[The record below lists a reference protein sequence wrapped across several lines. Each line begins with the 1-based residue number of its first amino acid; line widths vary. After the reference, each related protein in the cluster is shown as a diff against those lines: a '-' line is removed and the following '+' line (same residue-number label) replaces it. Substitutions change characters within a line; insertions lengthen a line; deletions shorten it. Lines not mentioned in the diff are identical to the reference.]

1 MFFSKKKKIN
11 EIDMSRL
18 PQHIGIIMDG
28 NGRWAK
34 KRGLPRSAGHSAG
47 ADSLKKI
54 ITEANNLGVKYITVY
69 AFSTENWKR
78 PKEEVDYLMSLLLDY
93 LRNAEKLFQAKMSL
107 FVQSAQEKV
116 FPKKFAVRL

>member
-54 ITEANNLGVKYITVY
+54 ITEANNGICFFNRKLET
-69 AFSTENWKR
+69 TER
-78 PKEEVDYLMSLLLDY
+78 RS
-93 LRNAEKLFQAKMSL
+93 
-107 FVQSAQEKV
+107 
-116 FPKKFAVRL
+116 

>member
-1 MFFSKKKKIN
+1 MTGRLSLPVIVLNREVSYVFSKKKKIN

-47 ADSLKKI
+47 ADSLKK
-54 ITEANNLGVKYITVY
+54 NYHRGK
-69 AFSTENWKR
+69 
-78 PKEEVDYLMSLLLDY
+78 
-93 LRNAEKLFQAKMSL
+93 
-107 FVQSAQEKV
+107 
-116 FPKKFAVRL
+116 